1 MATNPTQSTP
11 TKTVEQAFHT
21 GLPRCWTPTRYRL
34 MTEAPPL
41 STPEDGHTYEMI
53 KWVPAQV
60 YLDQGRERYTGL
72 TTRDRSLRD
81 TKLPTLELPQV
92 ATAED
97 VGWMTEV
104 NLIPGLERL
113 LVGSW
118 PLGGEVVGGFTH
130 GPWGEKL
137 YVWTLRLAWGF
148 SVDVAVLVIKPPNQ
162 VRGLDYFGVVGG
174 ERQWRWFKARQ
185 AEGGNDDNGN
195 GNDNA
200 NDQTNNKPVLTH
212 GLQANAIPH
221 TQQARKY
228 GAVHGIS
235 HVALFDFQ
243 HLVLLDL
250 DGHMRQEKNPDSG
263 IPDPLTVTYFDE
275 RDRDLENGECF
286 HMVLLGFVLSAMN
299 RVPLLARNRLQPKDS
314 EMSDPRRVREV

>member
-1 MATNPTQSTP
+1 MATSP

-41 STPEDGHTYEMI
+41 STPEDGHTYKVI

-60 YLDQGRERYTGL
+60 YLDPARERYTAL
-72 TTRDRSLRD
+72 TTRDRRLRN
-81 TKLPTLELPQV
+81 TELPTLELPQI

-97 VGWMTEV
+97 VGWMTEA
-104 NLIPGLERL
+104 NLIPGVDRL

-118 PLGGEVVGGFTH
+118 PLGGQIIGGFTH

-137 YVWTLRLAWGF
+137 YVWTLRLAWGL
-148 SVDVAVLVIKPPNQ
+148 SVDIAVLVIKPPNQ

-174 ERQWRWFKARQ
+174 ERQWRGVQARQ
-185 AEGGNDDNGN
+185 AEGGDGNRDDN
-195 GNDNA
+195 
-200 NDQTNNKPVLTH
+200 TVLTH

-250 DGHMRQEKNPDSG
+250 DGHPRQEKNPDSDS
-263 IPDPLTVTYFDE
+263 PDLLTVTYFDE
-275 RDRDLENGECF
+275 QDRDLENGECF
-286 HMVLLGFVLSAMN
+286 HMLLLGFVLSAMD
-299 RVPLLARNRLQPKDS
+299 RVPLLVRNRLPPKGS